1 MGCILTKVCLNEDLL
16 MLGGDAAPYEG
27 QQDQPPPPPQSR
39 RLSRAK
45 TTLLVLDPA
54 DVSPPKRKTTEE
66 EPAGPA
72 DARPSRLL
80 VYGGGVP
87 GVALDADRVEL
98 PEFTGV
104 RDGGYRSSSG
114 RLRWGAR
121 SRAGNDPLRRRKEN
135 QDALCVCDALAEDAD
150 ATFFSVF
157 DGHGPQGAFVS
168 HFVRDQYHRAVA
180 EAYAELTNRTAGGVT
195 RDVAAELFQR
205 AARAV
210 VDRLDASAVDISV
223 SGTTAV
229 AMLVREADVFLANLG
244 DSRAVVARYSDEQ
257 QRYVLHCETKD
268 HKPDVPEECARIE
281 RHNGRVFEWG
291 SYRVWLQDVDMPG
304 LAMSRSFGDAVAKT
318 VGVTADPDVTIVEKL
333 NVCSGPSKKNGGE
346 RPGAFAV
353 LASDGIWEF
362 MTTDECIDFVAA
374 CIIDSGM
381 APQEACTALI
391 EEACDRWDAEEDVI
405 DDITAAIVFF

>member
-1 MGCILTKVCLNEDLL
+1 MGCILTKVCLEEDLL
-16 MLGGDAAPYEG
+16 MLGGGAQESEDPT
-27 QQDQPPPPPQSR
+27 PPRSR

-54 DVSPPKRKTTEE
+54 A
-66 EPAGPA
+66 AGPPPSKQPQEPE
-72 DARPSRLL
+72 DAETLDLL
-80 VYGGGVP
+80 VYAGGVP

-104 RDGGYRSSSG
+104 RDGGYCSVDG

-135 QDALCVCDALAEDAD
+135 QDALCVCDAVAGDSS

-168 HFVRDQYHRAVA
+168 HFVREQYHRAVA
-180 EAYAELTNRTAGGVT
+180 DAYAGLLPRASASNGLTRKASVS
-195 RDVAAELFQR
+195 RDVMSETFQQ
-205 AARAV
+205 AARTVEDKLA
-210 VDRLDASAVDISV
+210 DSAIDISV

-229 AMLVREADVFLANLG
+229 AMLVRGKDVFIANLG
-244 DSRAVVARYSDEQ
+244 DSRAVVARYEAGER
-257 QRYVLHCETKD
+257 RYVLHCETKD
-268 HKPDVPEECARIE
+268 HKPSDPDECARIE
-281 RHNGRVFEWG
+281 RSNGRVFEWG

-318 VGVTADPDVTIVEKL
+318 VGVTAEPDVTIVERL
-333 NVCSGPSKKNGGE
+333 QFSSTDADSKDGE
-346 RPGAFAV
+346 RPAAFAV

-362 MTTDECIDFVAA
+362 MSTDECIDFVAA
-374 CIIDSGM
+374 CIVEKGM
-381 APQEACTALI
+381 SPQEACTALV

-405 DDITAAIVFF
+405 DDITAAVVFF